1 MRKRLR
7 SERIRMRLSQA
18 EMAEYLG
25 ITQPAYSMVE
35 SGTRAGRKDLWED
48 LERLFRVDQ
57 KVLKENSED
66 NNGIRSVGRNA
77 GV

>member
-25 ITQPAYSMVE
+25 ITQPSYSMVE
-35 SGTRAGRKDLWED
+35 RGVRAGRKDLWED
-48 LERLFRVDQ
+48 LERLFRVNRWL
-57 KVLKENSED
+57 LKENSED

-77 GV
+77 